1 MKETEINKARAIYY
15 KIFSSFFVY
24 SKDINKYENLLELI
38 EVVKNNGLDSSSGE
52 AFLNLSQK
60 LPKDSN
66 ELLLQEFDNIFY
78 NPQTTQIRT
87 TASYYDEGV
96 ESGRKRVQ
104 MLDFLAKTKIRRDEK
119 KFSEYEDSIGF
130 IFTVLCEL
138 ANLVS
143 EGQEQYKTVQHCIF
157 KDILNEFV
165 EDFSKIVYEHEK
177 SDIYKDVIA
186 ALVSFMEFERLYL
199 EVSKAKAKTTIT
211 QVEQKEEISEEEK
224 ERRARNKAAKAAG
237 PKKQQDDVFVTY
249 DVEKDI

>member
-1 MKETEINKARAIYY
+1 MK
-15 KIFSSFFVY
+15 
-24 SKDINKYENLLELI
+24 LLELI
-38 EVVKNNGLDSSSGE
+38 NLLKDNSLDSSSGE
-52 AFLNLSQK
+52 AFKNLSIK
-60 LPKDSN
+60 LEKDSN
-66 ELLLQEFDNIFY
+66 ISLLQEFDDIFY

-96 ESGRKRVQ
+96 ESGRKRVE

-119 KFSEYEDSIGF
+119 NFSEYEDSIGF
-130 IFTVLCEL
+130 VFTVLSEL
-138 ANLVS
+138 ATLVS

-165 EDFSKIVYEHEK
+165 DDFSKAVYEHEK
-177 SDIYKDVIA
+177 ADIYKDVIA

-199 EVSKAKAKTTIT
+199 EVSKVKAKNIVNT
-211 QVEQKEEISEEEK
+211 ESKKEEISEEEK

-237 PKKQQDDVFVTY
+237 AKQPKEDVFVTF

>member
-24 SKDINKYENLLELI
+24 TTNMNKYKHLLELI
-38 EVVKNNGLDSSSGE
+38 ELVKNNSLDSSSNE
-52 AFLNLSQK
+52 AFLNLSYK

-66 ELLLQEFDNIFY
+66 ELLLQEYDQIFY
-78 NPQTTQIRT
+78 NPQTTQVRT

-119 KFSEYEDSIGF
+119 QFSEYEDSIGF
-130 IFTVLCEL
+130 VFTVLSEL
-138 ANLVS
+138 ATLVS
-143 EGQEQYKTVQHCIF
+143 EGQEHYKTVQHCIF

-165 EDFSKIVYEHEK
+165 EEFSKIIYEHEK
-177 SDIYKDVIA
+177 SDIFKEVIV

-199 EVSKAKAKTTIT
+199 EVSKVKSKIIEK
-211 QVEQKEEISEEEK
+211 QIEEKEEISEEEK

-237 PKKQQDDVFVTY
+237 QKQQDDVFITY

>member
-24 SKDINKYENLLELI
+24 TTNMNKYKHLLELI
-38 EVVKNNGLDSSSGE
+38 EIVKNNSLDSSSNE
-52 AFLNLSQK
+52 AFLNLSYK

-66 ELLLQEFDNIFY
+66 ELLLQEYDQIFY
-78 NPQTTQIRT
+78 NPQTTQVRT
-87 TASYYDEGV
+87 TASYFDEGV

-119 KFSEYEDSIGF
+119 QFSEYEDSIGF
-130 IFTVLCEL
+130 VFTVLSEL
-138 ANLVS
+138 ATLVS
-143 EGQEQYKTVQHCIF
+143 EGQEHYKTVQHCIF
-157 KDILNEFV
+157 KDILNGFV
-165 EDFSKIVYEHEK
+165 EEFSKIIYEHEK
-177 SDIYKDVIA
+177 SDIFKEVIV

-199 EVSKAKAKTTIT
+199 EVSKVKLKIIEK
-211 QVEQKEEISEEEK
+211 QIEEKEEISEEEK

-237 PKKQQDDVFVTY
+237 QKQQDDVFITY